1 MQMKHINAVSCISL
15 LLLCAFTVSVP
26 IAGASVTELKV
37 PSFVLQGDTFS
48 IYGKAAP
55 NEAVWLDSSFEISLP
70 VSDTGRYIEEF
81 RGINFIAGD
90 KKISA
95 RAENINNMQ
104 MSVSPFTATC
114 NGETVKAT
122 MWPGIP
128 VMEAPLKITNGIV
141 TLSFSFPME
150 KFGMKIDIPPGKKD
164 IKISG
169 DATDGATSVNLKIA
183 ISIKCIADS
192 NGDFKLD
199 IDTEGVPEGKF
210 LITAGGIER
219 TVQIV
224 LTEPAPTSTQRSP
237 AITPTPTPI
246 ITPTI
251 SPVPTPSPSPKPSST
266 SKPSAVPTPTQK
278 SSVSP
283 TPTPAEKSSVS
294 PTPTPT
300 KKPSSS
306 PTRRPIPVFKALLA
320 IAGLF
325 TVAYLVLR
333 LRRK

>member
-1 MQMKHINAVSCISL
+1 MKRKHINAVSCSGL
-15 LLLCAFTVSVP
+15 LLLCAFIASVP
-26 IAGASVTELKV
+26 IAGASVTELNV
-37 PSFVLQGDTFS
+37 PSFVVPGDTFS

-70 VSDTGRYIEEF
+70 VSDTDRYSEEF
-81 RGINFIAGD
+81 RGINFIAGE

-95 RAENINNMQ
+95 RAENIKNMQ
-104 MSVSPFTATC
+104 MLVSPFTATC
-114 NGETVKAT
+114 NGETVKVT
-122 MWPGIP
+122 MWAGIP
-128 VMEAPLKITNGIV
+128 VMEAPLKIVNGVV

-150 KFGMKIDIPPGKKD
+150 KFGLKIDIPPGKKD

-169 DATDGATSVNLKIA
+169 DAVDGATSVNLKIA

-199 IDTEGVPEGKF
+199 IDTAGVPEGEF

-219 TVQIV
+219 TIQIV
-224 LTEPAPTSTQRSP
+224 LMDPTPSSTQRSP
-237 AITPTPTPI
+237 AITSTPTPV
-246 ITPTI
+246 ITPHISTI
-251 SPVPTPSPSPKPSST
+251 PMSSSSPEHSS
-266 SKPSAVPTPTQK
+266 SLKPSAVPT
-278 SSVSP
+278 
-283 TPTPAEKSSVS
+283 EKSSPS

-300 KKPSSS
+300 EKSSVNPTHPPTKKPSPS
-306 PTRRPIPVFKALLA
+306 PTRRLIPVFEALLA

-333 LRRK
+333 VRRK